1 MIHTL
6 HHHSNDYVD
15 ITFNLLRN
23 GRVELKYIEKDGS
36 SPNRREIFDIGPAR
50 DLWNRY
56 VNDGFRKVRQ

>member
-23 GRVELKYIEKDGS
+23 GRVELKYIETPEVKNNDMPG
-36 SPNRREIFDIGPAR
+36 DIYLNIDELGKN
-50 DLWNRY
+50 L
-56 VNDGFRKVRQ
+56 